1 MTTTAL
7 MREMISGSRSSSA
20 RQIGK
25 RAYGTNHDLAG
36 KAFCGVNHV
45 ISGIERM
52 LPAGGVRNVD
62 AAKPVE
68 AVHQVARLMGRN
80 CCRPGFTLGHVGI
93 RAPMVEQ
100 RQCVAGRF
108 MGADIAENGCQRQQF
123 QFRMGNRVGNGH
135 GVVDSG
141 IGVDD
146 DPVRQLRFSP

>member
-7 MREMISGSRSSSA
+7 MREMISGIALERA

-25 RAYGTNHDLAG
+25 RAYGTKHDFAG
-36 KAFCGVNHV
+36 KAFCGVNDV

-68 AVHQVARLMGRN
+68 AVHQVARLIGRN
-80 CCRPGFTLGHVGI
+80 CDGPASPSATSAFEPQWSSSASALRVASWVRTL
-93 RAPMVEQ
+93 PKMV
-100 RQCVAGRF
+100 VSASK
-108 MGADIAENGCQRQQF
+108 F
-123 QFRMGNRVGNGH
+123 QFRMGNRVGDGH
-135 GVVDSG
+135 GVVDSR

-146 DPVRQLRFSP
+146 DLVRQLRFSP